1 MSGALSKRQQ
11 ARNERALQDLI
22 KAVPGNNVCAD
33 CQARN
38 PGETRLRRRR
48 IGHVL
53 TSHDRMGKLECKHDF
68 FHVLVYISDPFLSL
82 FSWVYSCVC
91 GVLHCIGRWGQT

>member
-11 ARNERALQDLI
+11 ARNERTLQELI

-38 PGETRLRRRR
+38 PGM
-48 IGHVL
+48 INHVVL
-53 TSHDRMGKLECKHDF
+53 FEDANCDYRMGELERECDPGRF
-68 FHVLVYISDPFLSL
+68 IGASIVLPSQIRE
-82 FSWVYSCVC
+82 C
-91 GVLHCIGRWGQT
+91 